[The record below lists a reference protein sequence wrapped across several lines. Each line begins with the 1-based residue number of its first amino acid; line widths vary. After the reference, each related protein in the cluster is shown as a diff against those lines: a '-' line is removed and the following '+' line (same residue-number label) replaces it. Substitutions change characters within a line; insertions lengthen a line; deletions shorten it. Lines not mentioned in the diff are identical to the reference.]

1 MGLGDA
7 LLRAVEHA
15 FFGDGTARSLHC
27 FPPPAL
33 VHCLAGRLEL
43 HIELGAPD
51 AATRE
56 AVLSQRLGSLA
67 LGAGVSGRV
76 LAADTAGWSVAQV
89 SRLCDAAAM
98 AALQEAMAGGGS
110 PHAMSPL
117 LADMLGL
124 PLIVVAADTPHAAG
138 DFHGDSAAFL
148 SSCTTAPVIELRHFR
163 DAIAAGML

>member
-1 MGLGDA
+1 M
-7 LLRAVEHA
+7 
-15 FFGDGTARSLHC
+15 
-27 FPPPAL
+27 
-33 VHCLAGRLEL
+33 HCLAGRLEL

-56 AVLSQRLGSLA
+56 AVLSQRLRSLA
-67 LGAGVSGRV
+67 LGAGVSARV
-76 LAADTAGWSVAQV
+76 LATETAGWSVAQV

-98 AALQEAMAGGGS
+98 AALQEAMAGVGS

-124 PLIVVAADTPHAAG
+124 PLPVVAADTLAPQAAG
-138 DFHGDSAAFL
+138 DCHGDSAAFL
-148 SSCTTAPVIELRHFR
+148 SNSTAAPVIELRHFR